1 MYPLYFILQTLDLVP
16 GEPTCAIALTTLALV
31 LGGLGLAGG
40 LAGAGASMYSANKA
54 TNAQLDATTQ
64 TNEQNAALAR
74 EQMQWS
80 EHQIDKQNEYN
91 SPIQQ
96 MARYQAAGLNPN
108 LIYGTGAASAGN
120 QMALPSYQR
129 AEMQTPDV
137 LSGGFAKAQAALQ
150 LGQFIQQWQSSQ
162 ADIALKKAQAA
173 SISQQ
178 THQQSL
184 ITPEMVRENYNNKT
198 ALAEMQINEGTART
212 ALLNKQAMHEAYK
225 MLETQA
231 RTAHTDA
238 SKAVLNRQ
246 LDVMAKNMSYL
257 DSVIAL
263 NEGKLSLQEFEKR
276 YTTQQIAESI
286 SRCGLMQNQIDSSLA
301 NDVAAGVRK
310 RDGSINS
317 YAEATAKNL
326 GRSLSNFSLTDLLP
340 LGKLLKKAP
349 KTPSG
354 RKSTVERYGPG
365 GEFLGATLGKYQ
377 DIY

>member
-1 MYPLYFILQTLDLVP
+1 MDPITL
-16 GEPTCAIALTTLALV
+16 TAII
-31 LGGLGLAGG
+31 LGGTGLLGGIFGG
-40 LAGAGASMYSANKA
+40 ISSIRNTNKA
-54 TNAQLDATTQ
+54 VEAQKEVTADTNAL
-64 TNEQNAALAR
+64 NASLAR
-74 EQMQWS
+74 EQQQWS
-80 EHQIDKQNEYN
+80 ESMIDKQNEYN
-91 SPIQQ
+91 SPVQQ

-137 LSGGFAKAQAALQ
+137 LSGGLAKAQAALQ

-276 YTTQQIAESI
+276 YTTQQVRESMAK
-286 SRCGLMQNQIDSSLA
+286 CGLINEQTTAARGDNTYLGNYYGDNFDMID
-301 NDVAAGVRK
+301 AARNNAAY
-310 RDGSINS
+310 RRGSIGSLLGALFNKG
-317 YAEATAKNL
+317 TINL
-326 GRSLSNFSLTDLLP
+326 LSN
-340 LGKLLKKAP
+340 
-349 KTPSG
+349 
-354 RKSTVERYGPG
+354 RK
-365 GEFLGATLGKYQ
+365 
-377 DIY
+377 